1 MTGADQIKLTENL
14 YAEVAGAGQE
24 AKTSPSC
31 TDVVGK
37 RKKSDFFK
45 WRGVFSL
52 DKPFN
57 G

>member
-24 AKTSPSC
+24 AKTRPSC
-31 TDVVGK
+31 AGVVGK
-37 RKKSDFFK
+37 RKKSDFFQ